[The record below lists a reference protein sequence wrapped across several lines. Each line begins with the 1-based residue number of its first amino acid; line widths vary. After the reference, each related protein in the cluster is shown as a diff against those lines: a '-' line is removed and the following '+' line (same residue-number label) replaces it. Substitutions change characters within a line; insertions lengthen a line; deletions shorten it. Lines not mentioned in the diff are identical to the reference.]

1 MAAMARCSLIPSM
14 NPAHSFRH
22 QFTQPN
28 ASFFLPPTLPNFL
41 RLRRCGFP
49 GQNRRRGITMA
60 AGTDHYSTLNVNRNA
75 TLQEIKSAYR
85 KLARKVTLRDSRLL
99 LFFLYFY
106 RIELKLRVCNGGTVS
121 PGYEQEPWCRR

>member
-28 ASFFLPPTLPNFL
+28 ASFLLPPTLPNFL

-85 KLARKVTLRDSRLL
+85 KLARKVTLRDSPIVLP
-99 LFFLYFY
+99 LFLSY
-106 RIELKLRVCNGGTVS
+106 
-121 PGYEQEPWCRR
+121 